1 MANMITGPGDDLE
14 PSGDPGEPIFTLAWD
29 CDDLLQQCLREAAES
44 SYVETEIIEDYERR
58 FTAWQEYLGVFAEKR
73 VSLDRRLYKQPEI
86 QDVVIRLLLIL
97 KRNLDQ
103 LTEVH
108 DIASGNQESKIQHL
122 PIQDPENLSSSVDV
136 DLNIDEISSVI
147 TYSCEAIDEALVELS
162 QVAVAIRQS
171 SKNSETARAR
181 KYASENLDLTSLEM
195 ISLLALEKLYP
206 SAPESLVFQ
215 IAQSMIDRYARLK
228 LRAFRHEQL
237 KVDIRS
243 RPQVP
248 KSLSPTVREQSLEE
262 LVAIDNTKPGNL
274 PPPQNI
280 LTQNQ
285 SILPPK
291 HTKNLQ
297 LAPTITSANWTQFQG
312 NLDVLRGPRSQSG
325 TTVVLA
331 QKNEPPIPRF
341 KSNQDRRCQW
351 CFTKIG
357 DDCIKE
363 GRWTIS
369 GREHYCTDLEPF
381 LCLSEECTD
390 TVPTFS
396 SIKKWKKHMIRH
408 HPSWPQHIHWQPLW
422 KCDLQ
427 NSNSF
432 PEGYQLCH
440 ADTHPSDALFSA
452 PNKFSAHFKTVH
464 RKFCSD
470 EDYAPKEGNSVEEGD
485 SLETSR
491 RVAHKTVLL
500 SEDTISSIAKGSI
513 VEHFPEANVCPLCRM
528 KPKGMENQEYSSSG
542 ISPRVSTEM
551 ENHIAEHLQNIM
563 ILSLRL
569 LDSQDTESY
578 DFMPHGSMTPTESCH
593 RSLSEFHGEG
603 SDSSEHSSSRFGLT
617 AEDNRETAGPIFQEP
632 PESVPQDWST
642 VTNDLWRNYP
652 GLNSDPEND
661 SILRN
666 IQLGQKKQRLRKSR
680 ELTVYDYTIGWIGEW
695 FNGES
700 VVLDEWHH
708 DPRGLR
714 FDSYLYEYRFGRI
727 GKHNVVIT
735 DIQAAF
741 GNSFTVYGIRDLI
754 EQLQSTFP
762 ALRFWF
768 IFDTIR
774 SSLPI
779 PNIRFGDIIVGQL
792 EKTSL
797 SGAPAPRRFRQ
808 DMISFAAPAARPD
821 YPNLTIESIGARG
834 SPNTLP
840 PIAREGIL
848 KTQTLPPEVLGGEI
862 LVNMKEF
869 QEKAAFLTHELKG
882 PGGRGYMSLA
892 KFPPD
897 INSGFDTIP
906 KNYELDIEPP
916 NRSYFY
922 PHYGWIGYKYEGG
935 ASRTQH
941 SGSDN
946 EMIIFT
952 EFKSDDL
959 DSQSPCLFI
968 GGYAGPDGPEPI
980 QLVSSPHDWTA
991 IIPFTTTAYSKA
1003 LLNNIQPADKNEH
1016 RQKAREHVETITD
1029 RLKIYPPDLG
1039 DTLNY
1044 GVEEATI
1051 KQIIPPKV
1059 QAACLGWVYHLGNTM
1074 DKIEDGDW
1082 VHKFLE
1088 DNFLV
1093 WIGCVILLRDAGS
1106 SLDMV
1111 VYLKSMLTGDKS
1123 QKTLKILSQAA
1134 MLLRQHGK
1142 RDDKPFPNSP
1152 PVYWLPRWAV
1162 AKVLQYLSPT
1172 EIITAIQ
1179 NIKPFR
1185 TGLAFWNSGE
1195 IKFDGEQL
1203 SYLYSWNNY
1212 ALSIAESESSTF
1224 QTPDVRDQI
1233 INDFDK
1239 QLGSLLKTTRF
1250 PLPLT
1255 NFNICWIEFQY
1266 IDPGNGD
1273 HELIWEEL
1281 GTMLSSIPKIMRTI
1295 KHFCVDIANTSSEPF
1310 SERDFGIILNNEVF
1324 TACRLLHDVVSS
1336 AEELREPKNRDE
1348 EPVYDLHRA
1357 VHWITEFGTRGIE
1370 SLKVIMEPD
1379 TGVIARYLA
1388 IVSHCG
1394 PDFLPKVHS
1403 RLVVPR
1409 SIKATTFATLVFTLS
1424 SGFGEARRFLR
1435 DDLKVIET
1443 LERTSDEK
1451 LRRWEKFWDDLLDFI
1466 SLPQGISEVKTV
1478 DDFKKEVNKFVEDS
1492 KLGRLFPP
1500 QSTYIKNVVDKA
1512 VSLGRDPSNP
1522 LDTKD
1527 LARIALYQLVIYCDD
1542 SGSMRQ
1548 GTRRDDLKDLVKRIA
1563 IVTSRVAPDGEG
1575 VEIRFINHPTA
1586 PHYSK
1591 PRLEAIDSIMAE
1603 VTWDGWTP
1611 IGTNLKEKVLEPLI
1625 YSKLRL
1631 NSNALTRPVLIYTI
1645 AGGCPEEGPMS
1656 KETRDTL
1663 KENIVE
1669 CGRVLVQHG
1678 YHVDAV
1684 KFYIAQI
1691 GDDEEATTW
1700 LDDLRD
1706 AGLDDVLYCATE
1718 RLDDKYRELRRT
1730 PRKLEQWLLKE
1741 LISPILDAGER

>member
-1 MANMITGPGDDLE
+1 MANMIAGPSDDFE
-14 PSGDPGEPIFTLAWD
+14 PSGDPEEPIFTLAWD

-44 SYVETEIIEDYERR
+44 SYVEIETIENYERR

-73 VSLDRRLYKQPEI
+73 VSLDHRLYKQPEI

-108 DIASGNQESKIQHL
+108 DIASGNQESKIQHS
-122 PIQDPENLSSSVDV
+122 PIRDPENSSSFVDV

-147 TYSCEAIDEALVELS
+147 TYSCEAIDEALVGLS

-206 SAPESLVFQ
+206 SAPESLIFQ

-243 RPQVP
+243 RTQIP

-262 LVAIDNTKPGNL
+262 LVTIDDTKPGTL
-274 PPPQNI
+274 SRPQNI
-280 LTQNQ
+280 PTQNQ
-285 SILPPK
+285 NILPPK

-297 LAPTITSANWTQFQG
+297 LAPTITSANWTRFQG

-351 CFTKIG
+351 CFIKIG

-369 GREHYCTDLEPF
+369 GREHYCKDLEPF
-381 LCLSEECTD
+381 FCLSEECAD

-408 HPSWPQHIHWQPLW
+408 HPSWPQHVHWQPLW

-427 NSNSF
+427 SSNLL
-432 PEGYQLCH
+432 PEGYQLRH
-440 ADTHPSDALFSA
+440 ADTHPSDVLFSA
-452 PNKFSAHFKTVH
+452 PKNFSAHFKTVH
-464 RKFCSD
+464 RKFCFD
-470 EDYAPKEGNSVEEGD
+470 ENFVPEEGNSVEGGD
-485 SLETSR
+485 SLETSPR
-491 RVAHKTVLL
+491 AAHKKVLL

-542 ISPRVSTEM
+542 LSPRVSTEM

-569 LDSQDTESY
+569 LENQDTESC

-593 RSLSEFHGEG
+593 RSLSDFHEEG

-617 AEDNRETAGPIFQEP
+617 PEDNRETAEPIFQEP
-632 PESVPQDWST
+632 PESVSQDWSM

-652 GLNSDPEND
+652 GLNNDPEND
-661 SILRN
+661 LILRN
-666 IQLGQKKQRLRKSR
+666 IQLGQKKQRLKKSG
-680 ELTVYDYTIGWIGEW
+680 ELTVYDYTTGWIAEW
-695 FNGES
+695 FGGKS
-700 VVLDEWHH
+700 AVFDECHE
-708 DPRGLR
+708 DPRDLR
-714 FDSYLYEYRFGRI
+714 FYGHHYKFGRI
-727 GKHNVVIT
+727 GKHNVVIAE
-735 DIQAAF
+735 IQDAF
-741 GNSFTVYGIRDLI
+741 DYTFGIYEIREFI
-754 EQLQSTFP
+754 EQLQT
-762 ALRFWF
+762 
-768 IFDTIR
+768 
-774 SSLPI
+774 
-779 PNIRFGDIIVGQL
+779 
-792 EKTSL
+792 
-797 SGAPAPRRFRQ
+797 
-808 DMISFAAPAARPD
+808 ARPN
-821 YPNLTIESIGARG
+821 YPKLTIERIGVRG

-848 KTQTLPPEVLGGEI
+848 KTQKLPPAVLGGEI
-862 LVNMKEF
+862 LVNMKDF
-869 QEKAAFLTHELKG
+869 QEKAAFLAGGFRGPKCTHG
-882 PGGRGYMSLA
+882 HVSLA
-892 KFPPD
+892 KFSLN
-897 INSGFDTIP
+897 INSGFDTIS

-916 NRSYFY
+916 DRSYIY
-922 PHYGWIGYKYEGG
+922 AHYGWIGYKYEDG

-946 EMIIFT
+946 DMIIFT
-952 EFKSDDL
+952 EFESDNL

-968 GGYAGPDGPEPI
+968 GGYAGPHRPEPI
-980 QLVSSPHDWTA
+980 WLASDLYDWTE
-991 IIPFTTTAYSKA
+991 IIIFTTTAYGKA
-1003 LLNNIQPADKNEH
+1003 LLYNIQPADKSEH
-1016 RQKAREHVETITD
+1016 RQKARKYVEIIID
-1029 RLKIYPPDLG
+1029 RLKIHLPDLG
-1039 DTLNY
+1039 KTFNYDTN
-1044 GVEEATI
+1044 EAFI
-1051 KQIIPPKV
+1051 KQIVPSKV
-1059 QAACLGWVYHLGNTM
+1059 EVACLGWVYHLRNTM
-1074 DKIEDGDW
+1074 DEIEDGDW
-1082 VHKFLE
+1082 VHRFLE
-1088 DNFLV
+1088 ENFLV
-1093 WIGCVILLRDAGS
+1093 WIGCVTLLRGAGS
-1106 SLDMV
+1106 SLGMV
-1111 VYLKSMLTGDKS
+1111 RSLKSMLTRDKS
-1123 QKTLKILSQAA
+1123 QKTSKILSHAE
-1134 MLLRQHGK
+1134 MLLCHHGNK
-1142 RDDKPFPNSP
+1142 GPLEWYRFNRIMCFKESSANKDTPCRADDKPFPNSP
-1152 PVYWLPRWAV
+1152 PVYWLPRWGV

-1185 TGLAFWNSGE
+1185 TGLAFWNSGVTQ
-1195 IKFDGEQL
+1195 FDGEQL

-1212 ALSIAESESSTF
+1212 TLSIAESKSSTL

-1233 INDFDK
+1233 INDFGE
-1239 QLGSLLKTTRF
+1239 QLESLLKTTGF

-1255 NFNICWIEFQY
+1255 NFNICRIQFQY
-1266 IDPGNGD
+1266 INLGNGD
-1273 HELIWEEL
+1273 YDPEREEL
-1281 GTMLSSIPKIMRTI
+1281 GTTLTSIPKIMRTI
-1295 KHFCVDIANTSSEPF
+1295 EQFCAEIVITSLEVF
-1310 SERDFGIILNNEVF
+1310 SEHDFGITLNNEVF
-1324 TACRLLHDVVSS
+1324 TACHLLHEVISS
-1336 AEELREPKNRDE
+1336 ARELRKPKNRDE
-1348 EPVYDLHRA
+1348 EPVYDLHRV

-1370 SLKVIMEPD
+1370 SLKAIMEND

-1394 PDFLPKVHS
+1394 PDFLPKVYS

-1409 SIKATTFATLVFTLS
+1409 SIKATTFATLVFQLS
-1424 SGFGEARRFLR
+1424 SGFGEAQRFLR
-1435 DDLKVIET
+1435 DDLKVIEW
-1443 LERTSDEK
+1443 LERTSNDE
-1451 LRRWEKFWDDLLDFI
+1451 LIQWEKFWDDFLDFI
-1466 SLPQGISEVKTV
+1466 LPPQGASEAKPV
-1478 DDFKKEVNKFVEDS
+1478 DDFKKEVKKFVEDS
-1492 KLGRLFPP
+1492 KLGRFFPP
-1500 QSTYIKNVVDKA
+1500 KSTFIKNVVDKA
-1512 VSLGRDPSNP
+1512 VSLGRDPSNS

-1527 LARIALYQLVIYCDD
+1527 LARMALYQPVIYCDD

-1563 IVTSRVAPDGEG
+1563 SVTSKIAPDGEG

-1591 PRLEAIDSIMAE
+1591 PSLDAIDSIMAE
-1603 VTWDGWTP
+1603 ATWDGWKP
-1611 IGTNLKEKVLEPLI
+1611 IGTNLKEKILEPLI

-1631 NSNALTRPVLIYTI
+1631 NSNALTRPVLICIIT
-1645 AGGCPEEGPMS
+1645 GGCPEGGFMLE
-1656 KETRDTL
+1656 ETRDTL
-1663 KENIVE
+1663 RDNIVE

-1684 KFYIAQI
+1684 KFHIAQI
-1691 GDDEEATTW
+1691 GEEEEATAW
-1700 LDDLRD
+1700 LHDLRD
-1706 AGLDDVLYCATE
+1706 ASLDHVLYCATE
-1718 RLDDKYRELRRT
+1718 RLDDKYRELRRN
-1730 PRKLEQWLLKE
+1730 PRKLEQWVS
-1741 LISPILDAGER
+1741 ISPLESVS

>member
-58 FTAWQEYLGVFAEKR
+58 FTAWQEYLGVFVEKR

-369 GREHYCTDLEPF
+369 GR
-381 LCLSEECTD
+381 
-390 TVPTFS
+390 
-396 SIKKWKKHMIRH
+396 H

-528 KPKGMENQEYSSSG
+528 KPKGIENQEYSSSG

-593 RSLSEFHGEG
+593 RSLSELHGEG

-808 DMISFAAPAARPD
+808 DMIGFAAPAARPD

-906 KNYELDIEPP
+906 KNY
-916 NRSYFY
+916 
-922 PHYGWIGYKYEGG
+922 GYKYEGG

-1003 LLNNIQPADKNEH
+1003 LLNNIQPADKSEH

-1142 RDDKPFPNSP
+1142 R
-1152 PVYWLPRWAV
+1152 
-1162 AKVLQYLSPT
+1162 
-1172 EIITAIQ
+1172 
-1179 NIKPFR
+1179 
-1185 TGLAFWNSGE
+1185 GE

-1239 QLGSLLKTTRF
+1239 QLESLLKTTRF

-1295 KHFCVDIANTSSEPF
+1295 KQFCVDIANTSSEPF

-1388 IVSHCG
+1388 I
-1394 PDFLPKVHS
+1394 
-1403 RLVVPR
+1403 
-1409 SIKATTFATLVFTLS
+1409 
-1424 SGFGEARRFLR
+1424 
-1435 DDLKVIET
+1435 
-1443 LERTSDEK
+1443 
-1451 LRRWEKFWDDLLDFI
+1451 
-1466 SLPQGISEVKTV
+1466 GISEVKTV